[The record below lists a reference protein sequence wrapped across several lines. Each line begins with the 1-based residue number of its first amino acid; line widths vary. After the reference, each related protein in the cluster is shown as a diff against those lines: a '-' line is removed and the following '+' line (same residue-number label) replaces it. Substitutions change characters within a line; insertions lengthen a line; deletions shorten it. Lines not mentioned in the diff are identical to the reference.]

1 MMDKTA
7 NANPPVSSPVLSTD
21 HNLILIAKGGGIT
34 FAGKIFL
41 TGSRFFIA
49 FILVRLLGA
58 EQFGLYN
65 LALSVSTISVGLAV
79 FGLDSALVRYIAI
92 LASRKDEEGV
102 WGALQIG
109 VGGAM
114 LFSVVTGTVI
124 FALAYPI
131 AESVFNAPQL
141 VPLLQ
146 LVGVIV
152 PVLALSEV
160 LAGACRGFKRM
171 DYPVI
176 AQSIAQPLIR
186 LILILA
192 LLVVGLNATLAIVT
206 YALADLSAS
215 VVLLYFLN
223 REFSLWRS
231 FRKVKREFRAIL
243 TFSLTYWLSEMM
255 LKFKNNIQTIL
266 IGSLNNITGVG
277 IFSLA
282 SQITA
287 VSGDFS
293 SAINTSAK
301 PIMAE
306 LHDRQDFKQMERIY
320 QTSNKWVVML
330 QLPVFLVMV
339 LFPEQIL
346 SIFGNSF
353 IHGASA
359 LIILA
364 LADLISV
371 GTGMG
376 SIIIDMTGHTKLKLI
391 NSVIRIIIY
400 VVLNFFLIPRFGI
413 VGAAISV
420 LVGEA
425 VINVLRLVEVF
436 ILFRILPYNKTFIK
450 PVIAIGVAMITTM
463 LLGVWLPPTTN
474 ILTIIL
480 HIFMIF
486 AMYVGASLVMGLSAD
501 ERIMLARIRQRL
513 VRTISRA

>member
-1 MMDKTA
+1 
-7 NANPPVSSPVLSTD
+7 
-21 HNLILIAKGGGIT
+21 
-34 FAGKIFL
+34 
-41 TGSRFFIA
+41 
-49 FILVRLLGA
+49 
-58 EQFGLYN
+58 
-65 LALSVSTISVGLAV
+65 
-79 FGLDSALVRYIAI
+79 
-92 LASRKDEEGV
+92 
-102 WGALQIG
+102 
-109 VGGAM
+109 
-114 LFSVVTGTVI
+114 
-124 FALAYPI
+124 
-131 AESVFNAPQL
+131 
-141 VPLLQ
+141 
-146 LVGVIV
+146 
-152 PVLALSEV
+152 
-160 LAGACRGFKRM
+160 
-171 DYPVI
+171 
-176 AQSIAQPLIR
+176 
-186 LILILA
+186 
-192 LLVVGLNATLAIVT
+192 LNATLAIVT

-301 PIMAE
+301 PVMAE
-306 LHDRQDFKQMERIY
+306 LHDRRDFKQMERIY

-486 AMYVGASLVMGLSAD
+486 AMYVGASLAMGLSAD
-501 ERIMLARIRQRL
+501 ERIMLALIRQRL